1 MAKMKFYSGKNIRAK
16 NALYN
21 VIFGERSNGKTFD
34 VLREAFREYIDSGE
48 QNQLAL
54 VRRWDEDFVGANSAR
69 TSYDAL
75 MHDGN
80 GKNQIKIISDGKY
93 DGVEYYAG
101 KYFLTVYD
109 PQILLAR
116 RICYIPKLDFHHCQ
130 TANKRKNIYV
140 RKHSKPLLSVL
151 QRNGTI
157 QGQNNE
163 ARRHRRV
170 HIRGKRFDR
179 CR

>member
-1 MAKMKFYSGKNIRAK
+1 MLIIFWEYAKVESNSTRVERTIMEKMKFYSGKNIRAK

-54 VRRWDEDFVGANSAR
+54 VRRWAEDFVGPNSAR

-80 GKNQIKIISDGKY
+80 GKNQIK
-93 DGVEYYAG
+93 
-101 KYFLTVYD
+101 
-109 PQILLAR
+109 P
-116 RICYIPKLDFHHCQ
+116 
-130 TANKRKNIYV
+130 
-140 RKHSKPLLSVL
+140 
-151 QRNGTI
+151 
-157 QGQNNE
+157 
-163 ARRHRRV
+163 
-170 HIRGKRFDR
+170 
-179 CR
+179 